1 MSPTRGSK
9 TAFEGGS
16 KALRTSIKAEV
27 RAGYAYALMSLKT

>member
-1 MSPTRGSK
+1 MDSTSRSK

-27 RAGYAYALMSLKT
+27 RAGYAYAFISLET